1 MPSWYVT
8 TSQRGDKRDP
18 NLRFVLCKSIKLAC
32 PYFGLVVIVDDGV
45 VGLEAA
51 IVKILVHVDA
61 GIVVVGEIWEL

>member
-1 MPSWYVT
+1 MPSWCVT

-51 IVKILVHVDA
+51 MVKILVHVDA
-61 GIVVVGEIWEL
+61 GIVVVGEIWGF